1 MEAIYWLLLCVLLIG
16 VELATMGLTTIWFAA
31 GAFAAFIAAN
41 LGGNLFIQL
50 LILIAVSVILLIFTR
65 PLAVKY
71 LNSRTVKTNVES
83 LVGRSAVVT
92 EDIDNLQNKGLASIN
107 GQIWTARSIDDHIGY
122 VQGEQV
128 DIVEIRGNKLI
139 VRKHIQEVQV

>member
-16 VELATMGLTTIWFAA
+16 VELATMGLTTIWFAV

-107 GQIWTARSIDDHIGY
+107 GQIWTARSLDDHIGY
-122 VQGEQV
+122 VLGEQV
-128 DIVEIRGNKLI
+128 DIVEIRGNRVI
-139 VRKHIQEVQV
+139 VRKHIQEV

>member
-107 GQIWTARSIDDHIGY
+107 GQIWTARSLDDHISY

-139 VRKHIQEVQV
+139 VRKHIQEV